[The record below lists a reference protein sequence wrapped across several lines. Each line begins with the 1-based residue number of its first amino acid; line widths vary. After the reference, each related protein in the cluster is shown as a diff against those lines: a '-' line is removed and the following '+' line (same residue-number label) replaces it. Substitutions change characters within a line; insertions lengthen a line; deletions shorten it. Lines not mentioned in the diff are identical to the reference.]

1 MTESLA
7 AAIVTLLKADA
18 VVNDLIQQRIYP
30 VKAPDNVPTPYVV
43 YSEITSDTEESHD
56 DANGLDGTQVQFA
69 CYADTS
75 RTAILLRAAIRA
87 ALATSPSPLSGVKV
101 TQPTSRTLPADELRL
116 DCAILE
122 LTFMHHPTS

>member
-7 AAIVTLLKADA
+7 VAIVALLKADT
-18 VVNDLIQQRIYP
+18 VVNELIQQRLYP
-30 VKAPDNVPTPYVV
+30 VKAPDDVPTPYVV
-43 YSEITSDTEESHD
+43 YTEITSDTEESHD
-56 DANGLDGTQVQFA
+56 DANGLDGTQIQFA

-75 RTAILLRAAIRA
+75 RTAMLLRAAIRVVLA
-87 ALATSPSPLSGVKV
+87 ASPSPLVGVKV